1 MKYAAAN
8 VVNHAT
14 RSRARRAFTLIEVM
28 IAIAILFMGTFA
40 ILGLVSSSLGN
51 ARRLERPLIDASAIL
66 SQLTMTNQLVEG
78 TYNGN
83 LGDVLGKPYQDFNY
97 LETITEVESN
107 KLYEVDVGIFNVRG
121 DKTAVSRN
129 STLLYRP
136 QSPAGSMD
144 GGNFI
149 K

>member
-1 MKYAAAN
+1 MKNAAAN
-8 VVNHAT
+8 TVNRTA
-14 RSRARRAFTLIEVM
+14 RLRDRRAFTLIEVM
-28 IAIAILFMGTFA
+28 IAIAILFIGTFA
-40 ILGLVSSSLGN
+40 ILELVSSSLQN
-51 ARRLERPLIDASAIL
+51 ARRLQRPLIDASAIL

-107 KLYEVDVGIFNVRG
+107 RLYEVDVGIFNIRG
-121 DKTAVSRN
+121 DKTAVSRT

-136 QSPAGSMD
+136 QSPAGSLD
-144 GGNFI
+144 GGNFV